1 MEIKKVSLAFLGLG
15 QELRYR
21 VYRHIVKSGADG
33 VRPNEIKAAIKIP
46 QATLSFH
53 LKQLLISELVRVERR
68 GTSLLYTCNTDLLK
82 TIQKEISSMISQTD
96 LDKNLV
102 LPKPRIK
109 IKTQEI
115 E

>member
-1 MEIKKVSLAFLGLG
+1 LAFLVLG

-21 VYRHIVKSGADG
+21 VYRHIVNLGADG

-68 GTSLLYTCNTDLLK
+68 GTSLLYTCNTELLK
-82 TIQKEISSMISQTD
+82 IILHEINMMISQTD
-96 LDKNLV
+96 LENNTV
-102 LPKPRIK
+102 ITKPRIK
-109 IKTQEI
+109 IKMQEQS
-115 E
+115 

>member
-21 VYRHIVKSGADG
+21 VYRHIVNSGADG
-33 VRPNEIKAAIKIP
+33 VRPNEIKEAIKIP

-68 GTSLLYTCNTDLLK
+68 GTSLIYTCNRELLK
-82 TIQKEISSMISQTD
+82 IIQQEINSMISQTD
-96 LDKNLV
+96 LDKNAV
-102 LPKPRIK
+102 LSKPRIK
-109 IKTQEI
+109 IKTQEM